1 MSAEAASR
9 LRRAIAFALYCL
21 MAAATAFA
29 GGPRWVTGPPYFN
42 TPTYSVVWYTNQP
55 HYFTDSGDLS
65 VYVDHAA
72 ADAIV
77 AAAANVWNVPTSSL
91 TLAYGGTLNEHLS
104 GANVYTSSTGL
115 VLPSDAQ
122 SGNYLAKQIAVI
134 YDTDGSVTDLLLGS
148 GASDPSGC
156 RQNAV
161 TESVDSIVPA
171 GYIQHALL
179 ILNGRCTGPAPEQ
192 QLQMQYQLM
201 RAFGRILGLG
211 WSQVNDNVFTG
222 SPAPTYFQALNWPIM
237 HPIDIVCG
245 LYTYQCLPQPFT
257 LRADDLSA
265 LASLYSIARNQA
277 QPGQVDTLLRAQ
289 EISGTVT
296 FPTGQGME
304 GVNVVARRWHQYWS
318 VPEAWQSVSSV
329 SGFRFKGANGNPVTG
344 PLASTPSATGSV
356 FALYEGH
363 YDLRRIPMLDG
374 PWQNVILD
382 TEPVNPLY
390 TGQYAVGPYSVNQV
404 APSGS
409 DAQQVEGVVASYYTL
424 VGKTLATDNAS
435 ASCDTATDGVETAPA
450 AIDTEGWSTGTLCAY
465 GHAAWFGLG
474 VKANHSLTLEVTA
487 QDEQGFATMAKAM
500 PVIGVWNA
508 TDARGSLPSV
518 AAVATAFNG
527 SAIGMTTVTIAN
539 AQSRQLRIV
548 IADQRG
554 DGRPDFVYRLR
565 VLSADA
571 VSPANI
577 SAVGGEVAITGMG
590 FRPGNVVTVD
600 GVAATV
606 SNWTATSIVATVP
619 SSRALGFSTALP
631 ADVAVTDLS
640 TGGTTVITG
649 ALNYAAPVPTLNLVT
664 APSGTIFMGDTAAIP
679 FTVKLIAGNG
689 ITPMANQP
697 VTFTAISGA
706 VEFNACGAAAC
717 VVMTDVSGSAS
728 TTVTALGPGNVSL
741 SATSAYGS
749 QSASF
754 TAVTRIRTVTPVVPV
769 QYIAADT
776 TVFWTPQVSLGDNSA
791 PIAGVRVNWQTIS
804 GAMTFFPMQSL
815 ADTQGIAETVATTGP
830 LAGGG
835 RATASACAW
844 TTICASFA
852 AEGVGPADWRLEIVS
867 GAGQS
872 VGAADILAPVTL
884 RVTDLAGHAVAGVG
898 VQVHQTVDE
907 WQMPCPDRGRCPVP
921 PIYDAQVSSAVSDT
935 NGLVVI
941 ALMQIPG
948 AAEVTNIVAATG
960 EQGFVSLSLQKQP

>member
-1 MSAEAASR
+1 MSVEAASC
-9 LRRAIAFALYCL
+9 LRRATAVALYWL
-21 MAAATAFA
+21 VAAATAFA

-42 TPTYSVVWYTNQP
+42 TSGNPVVWYTNQP
-55 HYFTDSGDLS
+55 RYFTDPGDLS

-77 AAAANVWNVPTSSL
+77 TAAANVWNVPTSSL
-91 TLAYGGTLNEHLS
+91 TLAYGGTLNEHVS
-104 GANVYTSSTGL
+104 GANVYLGSTGL

-122 SGNYLAKQIAVI
+122 SSNYLGKQIVVI

-192 QLQMQYQLM
+192 QMQMQYQLM

-265 LASLYSIARNQA
+265 LASLYPIARNQA
-277 QPGQVDTLLRAQ
+277 QPGQADTLLRAQ

-296 FPTGQGME
+296 FPTGQGMQ
-304 GVNVVARRWHQYWS
+304 GVNVVARRWHQAWG

-344 PLASTPSATGSV
+344 PLASTSATTGSV
-356 FALYEGH
+356 SSLYEGF

-374 PWQNVILD
+374 TWQNVIVD

-409 DAQQVEGVVASYYTL
+409 DAQQVVQVVGSYYT
-424 VGKTLATDNAS
+424 VGKNLFTNNAS
-435 ASCDTATDGVETAPA
+435 ASCDTAADGVETAPA
-450 AIDTEGWSTGTLCAY
+450 AIATEGFSTGTLCAY

-487 QDEQGFATMAKAM
+487 QDEQGFATTAKAM

-518 AAVATAFNG
+518 AAVGAAFNG
-527 SAIGMTTVTIAN
+527 SAIGMTAVTISN
-539 AQSRQLRIV
+539 AQSRQLRIA

-577 SAVGGEVAITGMG
+577 GAVGGEVTITGIG

-600 GVAATV
+600 GVEATV
-606 SNWTATSIVATVP
+606 SSWTATSIVATVP
-619 SSRALGFSTALP
+619 SSRSLGFSTAFT

-649 ALNYAAPVPTLNLVT
+649 ALNYAAPVPRLNLVT
-664 APSGTIFMGDTAAIP
+664 APSGTIFTGDTATSP
-679 FTVKLIAGNG
+679 FTVKLVAGDG
-689 ITPMANQP
+689 ITPLANQP
-697 VTFTAISGA
+697 VTFTAASGA
-706 VEFNACGAAAC
+706 VEFNACGTATC
-717 VVMTDVSGSAS
+717 IVMTDASGSAS
-728 TTVTALGPGNVSL
+728 TTVTALGPGNVNL

-754 TAVTRIRTVTPVVPV
+754 TAATRIRTVTPVVAV
-769 QYIAADT
+769 QYVAANT
-776 TVFWTPQVSLGDNSA
+776 TVLWTSQVGLGDNSD

-804 GAMTFFPMQSL
+804 GAMTLSPAQSS
-815 ADTQGIAETVATTGP
+815 ADSQGVAETVATGGP
-830 LAGGG
+830 LAAGD

-844 TTICASFA
+844 TTICANFA

-872 VGAADILAPVTL
+872 VGAADTLDPVIL
-884 RVTDLAGHAVAGVG
+884 RVTDIVGHAVAGVV
-898 VQVHQTVDE
+898 VQVHQTVDA

-921 PIYDAQVSSAVSDT
+921 PSYDSQVSSAASDT
-935 NGLVVI
+935 NGLVTV
-941 ALMQIPG
+941 APMQLPG